1 MLSEVL
7 LTSVISVSHIP
18 LLLICLVFLVPVVV
32 FVPYQLKNYFNLL
45 VTSLFSIAG
54 LFVAVHIFLNGN
66 IMFPVFG
73 LPFIGPIRVEADLL
87 SAVFISIIAISAL
100 LGAIYAVGY
109 IKPEREGSRMNM
121 YTMAY
126 NFLIVSMYLV
136 CVIQNLIAFMIIW
149 EIMSFCSFLLVI
161 TEHEKLRTIR
171 SGLSY
176 LITMHIGVTFFMIA
190 VALIYLRTG
199 NVEFASIME
208 YCKSYQDFPIFLLF
222 FAGFG
227 FKLAIIPLHTW
238 APDTY
243 MAAQPQIAAIM
254 GGTMKKLGIYGIIRV
269 LTHIQDS
276 HMEIGIFMIVIG
288 CASALYGIINAIVQN
303 DMKRALTYSSIENI
317 GLIIMGLGIGILGVG
332 VQDYSLA
339 YLGLCGALLHVVN
352 HTMFKSLL
360 FMSAGAV
367 QNSINMM
374 NMNLMGGLVKTMPIN
389 SFLFLIASLSI
400 CGLPPFNG
408 FISEF
413 LLYGGIFEGLNATN
427 VVAEVFLLVAL
438 ICLALSGGL
447 SLFNYA
453 KMFGIS
459 FLGTPRTERART
471 AEEPNLW
478 LIVPQVIL
486 VLLILSVD
494 LFPSGYIHQLDHV
507 IYMFVPKTH
516 VFANRIF
523 TAAQSIA
530 TVTILFLVFIL
541 VIMLVRYWVMKRS
554 GVKYGPTW
562 GCGYLAPTHK
572 LQYTSSSFSHLFFTY
587 AEPILGIVKRNPSLE
602 KDNLFPKNQN
612 YDTHTYDALEKNL
625 VKNFV
630 GRSEHFMQYFAFL
643 QTGRLQ
649 HYVIYG
655 FAFLFLIFLLTFS
668 EII

>member
-1 MLSEVL
+1 MQLDVL
-7 LTSVISVSHIP
+7 LLSMFDIGHIP
-18 LLLICLVFLVPVVV
+18 LLLLCLVFAVPFVVI
-32 FVPYQLKNYFNLL
+32 VPYQLKVYFNLL
-45 VTSLFSIAG
+45 ISSLFSVLG
-54 LFVAVHIFLNGN
+54 LFFACHIFLYGHVAYPD
-66 IMFPVFG
+66 FS
-73 LPFIGPIRVEADLL
+73 LPFIGLVRIQVDLL
-87 SAVFISIIAISAL
+87 SAVFISIISVSSV
-100 LGAIYAVGY
+100 LGAIYSVGY
-109 IKPEREGSRMNM
+109 IKPERDGSRMNM

-136 CVIQNLIAFMIIW
+136 CVTQNLIAFLIIW

-161 TEHEKLRTIR
+161 TEHEKLRTVR

-176 LITMHIGVTFFMIA
+176 LITMHIGVTFLMIA
-190 VALIYLRTG
+190 VALVYLRTG
-199 NVEFASIME
+199 GVEFASILL
-208 YCKSYQDFPIFLLF
+208 YCKSYPDFPLFLLF

-243 MAAQPQIAAIM
+243 TAAQPQIAALM
-254 GGTMKKLGIYGIIRV
+254 GGAMKKLGIYGVIRV
-269 LTHIQDS
+269 LTFVQDS

-288 CASALYGIINAIVQN
+288 CASALYGIVNAIVQN
-303 DMKRALTYSSIENI
+303 DMKRALTYSSIENL
-317 GLIIMGLGIGILGVG
+317 GLIVMGLGIGILGVG

-413 LLYGGIFEGLNATN
+413 LLYGGILEGLNATN

-438 ICLALSGGL
+438 VCLALSGGL
-447 SLFNYA
+447 SLFNYV

-471 AEEPNLW
+471 AAEPNLW
-478 LIVPQVIL
+478 LIVPQFIL

-530 TVTILFLVFIL
+530 LVTILFLVFI
-541 VIMLVRYWVMKRS
+541 VSMLFVRHFVKKRS
-554 GVKYGPTW
+554 GVQYGPTW

-572 LQYTSSSFSHLFFTY
+572 LQYTSSSFSQLFFTY
-587 AEPILGIVKRNPSLE
+587 AEPILGIVKRNPSLA

-625 VKNFV
+625 IKNFV

-655 FAFLFLIFLLTFS
+655 FAFMFLIFILTFS